1 MNAFDEFSLVSGLK
15 PNEAKCKIDGIG
27 ILKKVSLALCG
38 MNCIDLTK
46 KDHKNFRNTIFL

>member
-27 ILKKVSLALCG
+27 VLKKVSLALCD

-46 KDHKNFRNTIFL
+46 KDNKNFRNTIFL